1 VADLGLPAFVV
12 LTSDA
17 CLPASTR
24 IWGTGGWL
32 NPDRREALD
41 WLTLSTLLGWRNAV
55 IRVDERLPPGGTR
68 GIRWLVVA
76 CDPIDLGERVIG
88 WIARQLMSEPTL
100 MVARAGS
107 HGSLFANLA
116 GAAAVPAMITG
127 QSLVWTGP
135 GGERRWTSR
144 STVRSSSLV
153 ATAGAETW
161 ATLDGQPC
169 VSARRVGPSVAVTLA
184 FHPSEIR
191 DCDPAGTALI
201 KTLLVSGAQRPVAW
215 LDLEGALVLRMDD
228 AGGAQNVH
236 SRSWQYSKLR
246 AEDWSALS
254 RELERLKARLAVG
267 YSAGWVDD
275 GDASRGRLTV
285 GGSDVPREPG
295 RVYPSSLVL
304 YEDRAGN
311 APGRISD
318 YRSEFRG
325 IQALRHAG
333 LGDVEVH
340 GFTHMH
346 PDGAAWARADDR
358 FDNVSWFRELGHE
371 AQDTIASRPAER
383 HPLALALES
392 LRDQFGVTPT
402 TAICPGDRWT
412 DDTLER
418 ALDLDMQ
425 FVGSYYLAVRH
436 GPRFCWCQH
445 VCAPYL
451 DTPDAAWFESELP
464 VIGYFHDRDLALEGT
479 AWMRRRLEA
488 WTEAGA
494 RRMIDFRELAG
505 ALSRTVAIEETNG
518 GLAISIAGAGGTAL
532 VKPLPVLFTSDRGC
546 PEHVAVEM
554 EQRRFLLPAE
564 EARAGIGRV
573 FFPALDGVSSNLMKG
588 PSSPFRRGE

>member
-1 VADLGLPAFVV
+1 MADPELPPFVV

-17 CLPASTR
+17 CLPASKR

-32 NPDRREALD
+32 HPSRREALD
-41 WLTLSTLLGWRNAV
+41 WLTLSTLLGWQNAV
-55 IRVDERLPPGGTR
+55 IRVDEPLPSGGTR
-68 GIRWLVVA
+68 RIRWLIVA
-76 CDPIDLGERVIG
+76 CDPTDLGERVID
-88 WIARQLMSEPTL
+88 WIARQMMNEPTL

-107 HGSLFANLA
+107 HGSLLANLA
-116 GAAAVPAMITG
+116 GAAGDRAVITG

-144 STVRSSSLV
+144 CMVQSNCLV
-153 ATAGAETW
+153 ADAGTETW
-161 ATLDGQPC
+161 TRLDGQPC
-169 VSARRVGPSVAVTLA
+169 VSARRVGPSLAITLG

-191 DCDPAGTALI
+191 DCDPAGTALM
-201 KTLLVSGAQRPVAW
+201 KKLLVSGAQRPVAW

-246 AEDWSALS
+246 VEDWSAIS
-254 RELERLKARLAVG
+254 NELERLNGRLSVG

-285 GGSDVPREPG
+285 GGNEVPREPG

-318 YRSEFRG
+318 YRSEFCG
-325 IQALRHAG
+325 IQALRQAG
-333 LGDVEVH
+333 LGDVEAH

-371 AQDTIASRPAER
+371 MQDAIAVRSPER

-392 LRDQFGVTPT
+392 LREQFGVVPT
-402 TAICPGDRWT
+402 TVICPGDRWT
-412 DDTLER
+412 DEALER
-418 ALDLDMQ
+418 ALDLDLRL
-425 FVGSYYLAVRH
+425 VGSYYLAVRH
-436 GPRFCWCQH
+436 GPCFCWCQH

-479 AWMRRRLEA
+479 AWMRRWLEA
-488 WTEAGA
+488 WKAAGA

-505 ALSRTVAIEETNG
+505 ALSRTVQIEETNSGVEITVANDG
-518 GLAISIAGAGGTAL
+518 GPAL
-532 VKPLPVLFTSDRGC
+532 VRPLPVLFTSDRGC
-546 PEHVAVEM
+546 PQHVAVEM
-554 EQRRFLLPAE
+554 QRRRFLLPAE
-564 EARAGIGRV
+564 ETGAGIGRV
-573 FFPALDGVSSNLMKG
+573 FLPGS
-588 PSSPFRRGE
+588 